1 MAIKKAPRVLMF
13 GWELPP
19 HNSGGLGVACYGIT
33 KGLSALGVPISFAMP
48 RKLPT
53 STPFMDVVTPW
64 LPGVKF
70 TALNSLLQAYLI
82 KHRYQVLLS
91 ATKEKEQYG
100 ISLYEEA
107 LRFGRLAGF
116 WAMTQKHELIH
127 AHDWMTFPAAMQ
139 AAKHSKKPWIAHVH
153 ATEFDRTGGYLDKR
167 IAEIEY
173 EGLHKADQ
181 VIAVSG
187 YEKEMVIKHYG
198 VPRSHIAVVHNG
210 IDMLEFQP
218 MDLRRVFPH
227 DKIVLFVGRLTFQK
241 GIDYLLKA
249 AKRVLDREPNTI
261 FVIAGS
267 GDMEQRL
274 IMQAAYMGIGQRIIF
289 TGFVTGEKLKML
301 YSMADLFIMP
311 SVSEPYGLVALEA
324 IASGTPTIISKQS
337 GVGETLPSVFKVDF
351 WDTDLMADQ
360 MVYLLSHPDQAREVT
375 RKARSEAEK
384 RSWNQAASEV
394 LSVYHSMYA

>member
-33 KGLSALGVPISFAMP
+33 KGLSSLGVPISFAMP

-53 STPFMDVVTPW
+53 NTPFMDVVTPW
-64 LPGVKF
+64 LPGVRF
-70 TALNSLLQAYLI
+70 TALNSLLQAYLV
-82 KHRYQVLLS
+82 KHRYKMLLTAAKDKAS
-91 ATKEKEQYG
+91 YG
-100 ISLYEEA
+100 LDLYEEA
-107 LRFGRLAGF
+107 QRFGRLAGF
-116 WAMTQKHELIH
+116 WSMTQKHNLIH
-127 AHDWMTFPAAMQ
+127 AHDWMTYPAAMQ
-139 AAKHSKKPWIAHVH
+139 AAKFSRKPWIAHVH
-153 ATEFDRTGGYLDKR
+153 ATEFDRTGGFLDNR

-173 EGLHKADQ
+173 EGLNNADQ
-181 VIAVSG
+181 VIAVSA

-198 VPRSHIAVVHNG
+198 VPRSNIAVVHNG

-218 MDLRRVFPH
+218 MDIRRVFPN

-241 GIDYLLKA
+241 GVDYLLKA
-249 AKRVLDREPNTI
+249 AKQALEKLPNTV

-289 TGFVTGEKLKML
+289 TGFVTGQKLKTL

-351 WDTDLMADQ
+351 WDTTLMADQ
-360 MVYLLSHPDQAREVT
+360 MAYLLSHPDQARDIT
-375 RKARSEAEK
+375 KKARGEAEK
-384 RSWNQAASEV
+384 RSWNQAATEV
-394 LSVYHSMYA
+394 LSVYNQIYH